1 MMHSMMRW
9 VLLATL
15 MWAMALSGPIGAAPP
30 PPVELVDVYHGGV
43 DLSRYWVSE
52 KFDGVRGYWN
62 GHQLLTRGGTIVHVP
77 AWFTKNWP
85 KTPMDGELWAGY
97 GRFERAS
104 AIVRTAEADDP
115 GWHEM
120 SYRVFDLPARGGDF
134 DARVPAIR
142 AVVAAIGDPWVVAI
156 RQFHVQNET
165 QLYAAL
171 ERVVGKGGEGLV
183 LHRGDVPYRA
193 GRGVGLLKLKP
204 YEDAEA
210 RVVAIRPGR
219 GRLKGMMGSI
229 EVRTPDGRRFA
240 IGSGFSDEQ
249 RAQPPAVGSWV
260 TYRFNGLT
268 GNGLPRFVRFLR
280 MRPGGPPPEVVT
292 RSTTATAHADSAHP

>member
-1 MMHSMMRW
+1 MRSMMRW
-9 VLLATL
+9 IVPAFLAWTAA
-15 MWAMALSGPIGAAPP
+15 WPAAVWAAPP

-77 AWFTKNWP
+77 AWFTRNWP

-97 GRFERAS
+97 GRFARAS
-104 AIVRTAEADDP
+104 AIVRTAEAGDP
-115 GWHEM
+115 AWREI
-120 SYRVFDLPARGGDF
+120 SYRVFDLPGHGGDF

-142 AVVAAIGDPWVVAI
+142 AVVAAIGDPWVVAV
-156 RQFHVQNET
+156 RQFHVADE
-165 QLYAAL
+165 AAL
-171 ERVVGKGGEGLV
+171 HAALQRVLDKGGEGLV

-193 GRGVGLLKLKP
+193 GRGVGLLKVKP

-210 RVVAIRPGR
+210 QVVAIRPGE
-219 GRLKGMMGSI
+219 GRLKGLMGAI

-240 IGSGFSDEQ
+240 IGSGFSDAQ
-249 RAQPPAVGSWV
+249 RAHPPAIGSWV

-268 GNGLPRFVRFLR
+268 RNGLPRFVRFLR
-280 MRPGGPPPEVVT
+280 MRPGGPPPE
-292 RSTTATAHADSAHP
+292 AGKP